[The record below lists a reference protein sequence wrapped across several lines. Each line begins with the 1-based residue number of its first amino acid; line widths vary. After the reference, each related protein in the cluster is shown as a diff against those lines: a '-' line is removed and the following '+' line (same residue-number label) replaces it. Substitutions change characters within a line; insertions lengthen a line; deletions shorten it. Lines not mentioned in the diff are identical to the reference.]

1 MTKDYEPEQ
10 DVVRIDLTK
19 RDDSRHLRG
28 MARCED
34 PTGMAALM
42 DAYDEIVHQ
51 GSVYFPVAYQ
61 FVREL
66 GRGRQGQVFLAQRH
80 GARGCVTE
88 HAIKVFDPRL
98 YETAE
103 EYWTDM
109 GRIARQLSL
118 LQRVQLPTMV
128 ARHAYEETR
137 GIGYI
142 QMEAID
148 GLDVRR
154 LLSASHLDLARS
166 RSTPDEWNRFT
177 STIFRED
184 GGGISLQP
192 GVMVYVL
199 RRVLRSL
206 ERLHGM
212 GFLHSDIKP
221 GNIMIDRLGSVKVI
235 DFGRALHVGE
245 TAAFL
250 LGSPTYMAPEQH
262 LRETGTEQSDIYSL
276 GLVGIEMLRGE
287 TLLPASQGDEDALL
301 AAKRA
306 LPDNLVDMLPI
317 HVRDNHA
324 LVSVLRQMI
333 DVDPVA
339 RYATAREADIGD
351 IGLLAIDKQLVRA
364 DLDSEYTRDFSDYLR
379 KLVDPSTG
387 RIELTSIDVPSS
399 AGLTSQK
406 LT

>member
-1 MTKDYEPEQ
+1 MIPDYEPEQ
-10 DVVRIDLTK
+10 DVVRIDLTQ
-19 RDDSRHLRG
+19 RGDSRFMRG
-28 MARCED
+28 TVCAAD
-34 PTGMAALM
+34 PTGLAPLV
-42 DAYDEIVHQ
+42 DAYDAIVQQ
-51 GSVYFPVAYQ
+51 GGVYFPVAYQ
-61 FVREL
+61 FIREL

-118 LQRVQLPTMV
+118 LQRIQLPTMV

-154 LLSASHLDLARS
+154 LLSPSHLELARS

-177 STIFRED
+177 TTIFRQER
-184 GGGISLQP
+184 GGVSLQP
-192 GVMVYVL
+192 GVMVYIL

-206 ERLHGM
+206 ERLHSM
-212 GFLHSDIKP
+212 GFLNADIKP
-221 GNIMIDRLGSVKVI
+221 GNIMIDRLGSVKTI
-235 DFGRALHVGE
+235 DFGRALRIGE
-245 TAAFL
+245 TPTFL
-250 LGSPTYMAPEQH
+250 LGSPSYMAPEQH

-276 GLVGIEMLRGE
+276 GLVGVEMLRGE
-287 TLLPASQGDEDALL
+287 PLLIDSQGDEEALL

-306 LPDNLVDMLPI
+306 LPDNLVDMLPS

-324 LVSVLRQMI
+324 LVSVLRQMV
-333 DVDPVA
+333 DVDPVT

-351 IGLLAIDKQLVRA
+351 VGLLVIDKQLVRA
-364 DLDSEYTRDFSDYLR
+364 DLDSEYTRDFADYFR
-379 KLVDPSTG
+379 KLVDPSTR
-387 RIELTSIDVPSS
+387 RIELTTIEVPSS
-399 AGLTSQK
+399 TGLASHK
-406 LT
+406 LA

>member
-1 MTKDYEPEQ
+1 MTAAYEPEE
-10 DVVRIDLTK
+10 DVVRIDLTQ
-19 RDDSRHLRG
+19 RG
-28 MARCED
+28 DTRCMRGVISPED
-34 PTGMAALM
+34 PTGLASLIE
-42 DAYDEIVHQ
+42 AYDAIVLQ
-51 GSVYFPVAYQ
+51 GGVYFPVSYQ

-118 LQRVQLPTMV
+118 LQRLQLPTMV

-154 LLSASHLDLARS
+154 LLSPSHLELAQG
-166 RSTPDEWNRFT
+166 RSTPEEWNLFT
-177 STIFRED
+177 TTLFREEE
-184 GGGISLQP
+184 GRVSLQP
-192 GVMVYVL
+192 GVMVYIL

-221 GNIMIDRLGSVKVI
+221 GNIMIDRLGSVKAI
-235 DFGRALHVGE
+235 DFGRALRVGE
-245 TAAFL
+245 TPAFL
-250 LGSPTYMAPEQH
+250 LGSPGYMAPEQH
-262 LRETGTEQSDIYSL
+262 LREMGTEQSDIYSL

-287 TLLPASQGDEDALL
+287 PLLPTDQTDEDALL
-301 AAKRA
+301 TAKRA
-306 LPDNLVDMLPI
+306 LPDTLPDVLPA
-317 HVRDNHA
+317 HVRDNQA

-333 DVDPVA
+333 AVDPVT

-351 IGLLAIDKQLVRA
+351 VGFLAIDKQLVRA
-364 DLDSEYTRDFSDYLR
+364 DLDSEYTRDFSAYLR

-387 RIELTSIDVPSS
+387 RIELTSIDVPST
-399 AGLTSQK
+399 AGFVGK
-406 LT
+406 